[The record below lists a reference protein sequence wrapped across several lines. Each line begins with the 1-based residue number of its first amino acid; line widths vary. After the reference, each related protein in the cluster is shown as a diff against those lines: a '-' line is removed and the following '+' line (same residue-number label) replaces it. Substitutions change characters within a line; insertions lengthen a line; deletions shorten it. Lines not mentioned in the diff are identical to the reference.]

1 MRVFGAHFDPM
12 HIDLGQLYWQD
23 YLPLLQQF
31 EAQQFPGCKQL
42 NSLLPSGLVSQGG
55 HKIRFVPSTE
65 LDDEAYEFRIY
76 TTGQVSTRANNWH
89 DLFNAFVWMRFPRIK
104 MAMNALH
111 YQAWSQQ
118 SDGSRGRLR
127 DALTLFDECG
137 VIVASD
143 HTELL
148 TALSER
154 RWPTAFQHLRSH
166 WGTQLQVAITGHAM
180 LEKYLS
186 PYKSMTAKAL
196 LIHTEH
202 KYTDRNALLEFLD
215 RKTAEHLLHET
226 ILTKPACLAP
236 LPLAGIPGWW
246 PDATQDEQF
255 YDDVNVFRPPA
266 GNLVPAPIY
275 SLP

>member
-1 MRVFGAHFDPM
+1 M

-31 EAQQFPGCKQL
+31 AGQQFPDCDQL
-42 NSLLPSGLVSQGG
+42 NSLLPETVTSLGG
-55 HKIRFVPSTE
+55 QPIMFVPSTE

-104 MAMNALH
+104 TAMNALH
-111 YQAWSQQ
+111 YKAWSQQ
-118 SDGSRGRLR
+118 SEGSRGRLR

-137 VIVASD
+137 VIVVSD
-143 HTELL
+143 QTELL
-148 TALSER
+148 TALSGR

-166 WGTQLQVAITGHAM
+166 WGTHSQLAITGHAM

-202 KYTDRNALLEFLD
+202 AYTDRNELLKFLD
-215 RKTAEHLLHET
+215 REIADHLVDET

-255 YDDVNVFRPPA
+255 YNDVNVFRPPA
-266 GNLVPAPIY
+266 GNLIPAPIY